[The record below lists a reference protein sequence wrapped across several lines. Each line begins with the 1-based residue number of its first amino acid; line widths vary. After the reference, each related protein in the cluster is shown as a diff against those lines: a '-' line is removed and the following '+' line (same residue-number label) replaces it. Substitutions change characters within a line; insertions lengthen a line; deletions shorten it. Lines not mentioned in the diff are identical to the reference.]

1 MGTSTLQSVLVALL
15 ALALVA
21 GPATAAVTAVAP
33 ASDTADELTTSGT
46 VMAPGDLNRTDSGT
60 LEFELDA
67 ERVGDESEVNVL
79 IESAGEEDTVTTT
92 AQNPNESEVYRY
104 RVASS
109 DLPDF
114 SLANAT
120 VQVYQESDGNRT
132 DYLTEQGVDLRH
144 LDIADGSAS
153 FDDSG
158 RLTLDATDATAGL
171 NGSSFDLAATAD
183 GDDRSATLSA
193 TLENGTVTID
203 RNGAFTGLLAPPAT
217 LTLAAIDGGPSVT
230 GDTGVTLA
238 DVAPDATVLVSPGRV
253 TVQSPLLV
261 ADTEYGVYL
270 NTTDPDGEYAETTT
284 AEGTDGVTSVTVENE
299 YVAGTD
305 SIAVDVSTDGS
316 SVLSQTHEPTGAV
329 SAAVDDGQR
338 SVTLAETSFTGQ
350 DVSFVLL
357 STERD
362 IEVVSDA
369 ATDGSTLALSGLP
382 DGQGLDRNGTY
393 RMVVAFAN
401 APSQT
406 VAVGDGEGSS
416 SLVPVTNGTQ
426 ATGTNGT
433 AAPNGSTG
441 NESSLLPFGSG
452 GVPGGQ
458 FTLGLGAG
466 LAVLIVLGVGYVVGQ
481 SIGGGSGS
489 GASAATQRTRDVR
502 VRITDGFAN
511 ERLSDEVYLT
521 ARPTG
526 QSSASTSGV
535 NHESGGREEAVD
547 GGVVTWTLNAEPYEF
562 TASYNGTTVTE
573 TAELLDEKLT
583 LSFQP
588 VSKHV
593 SVIDE
598 TGEPVEGATVTAE
611 FDGERISEPT
621 DANGRASLTLPVTA
635 SSVEVTATHDRYEP
649 DSRRVNDPNDL
660 PSELRVV
667 GKTGTLRLETA
678 IGGEP
683 TDAVDVSLDT
693 DDEWLRERLQESSPT
708 DEGDDAVGLPAGEYT
723 LVGSVDGAPFEDVR
737 SRVTVP
743 EDDTTSVTL
752 DVPFEYEL
760 SATQRESLEAL
771 RREADDLLPGGRLD
785 SAIHGYYASVAQ
797 SLADAV
803 ERVPESGTRFAE
815 TGVEPDPVVDATL
828 SAGRGCVEGV
838 DNAMNTKHNVDLFSA
853 CADMREASEEW
864 RADYDL
870 DDLFELAAAD
880 RVSQRAEL
888 KSKLSEAESTVEDNR
903 GEVNVISPA
912 GDVLEELQAYESE
925 TRESDEVR
933 NAAFVFA
940 VAGFAE
946 AVAELFEHP
955 RLLDRLNRTM
965 Y

>member
-15 ALALVA
+15 ALVLVA

-33 ASDTADELTTSGT
+33 ASDTAEGLTTSGT
-46 VMAPGDLNRTDSGT
+46 VMAPGDLNQTGSGT

-67 ERVGDESEVNVL
+67 NEFNDSKSAVKIK
-79 IESAGEEDTVTTT
+79 IESDGGDDTLTTT
-92 AQNPNESEVYRY
+92 AENPEADDVYRY
-104 RVASS
+104 RVASGE
-109 DLPDF
+109 LPDF
-114 SLANAT
+114 SLTNT
-120 VQVYQESDGNRT
+120 TIRVSIVDGEELLNET
-132 DYLTEQGVDLRH
+132 GVDLRH
-144 LDIADGSAS
+144 LDIADESAS
-153 FDDSG
+153 FNDRG
-158 RLTLDATDATAGL
+158 RLTLNTTDDTAGIDGSFHL
-171 NGSSFDLAATAD
+171 NATAD
-183 GDDRSATLSA
+183 GDDRTATLSA

-203 RNGAFTGLLAPPAT
+203 RNDAFKRLLAPPAT
-217 LTLAAIDGGPSVT
+217 LTFAATDGGPSIT

-305 SIAVDVSTDGS
+305 SVAVEVSTDGS
-316 SVLSQTHEPTGAV
+316 SVLSQTHDPSGAV
-329 SAAVDDGQR
+329 SAAVAQGNR
-338 SVTLAETSFTGQ
+338 SVTLEDESFEG
-350 DVSFVLL
+350 DELSFVLL
-357 STERD
+357 STSS
-362 IEVVSDA
+362 EVSVLSNASVDG
-369 ATDGSTLALSGLP
+369 ATLSLAGLP
-382 DGQGLDRNGTY
+382 DESELNPEGSY
-393 RMVVAFAN
+393 RMVVAFAD
-401 APSQT
+401 APSTT
-406 VAVGDGEGSS
+406 VSVGEGSELS
-416 SLVPVTNGTQ
+416 ALQP
-426 ATGTNGT
+426 ATESQNDM
-433 AAPNGSTG
+433 NGSANGSSG
-441 NESSLLPFGSG
+441 NESSLVPSTVG
-452 GVPGGQ
+452 GIPSRQIGIGLGVGVLVLGM
-458 FTLGLGAG
+458 LGLGYA
-466 LAVLIVLGVGYVVGQ
+466 VGQ
-481 SIGGGSGS
+481 IGGGSGS
-489 GASAATQRTRDVR
+489 GSSTATQRTRDVR

-535 NHESGGREEAVD
+535 NHDGGGREEAVD

-611 FDGERISEPT
+611 FDGERISETT

-683 TDAVDVSLDT
+683 TDAVNVSLDT

-946 AVAELFEHP
+946 AVSELFEHP